1 MFAVISH
8 KKEAAVLADSE
19 KNHSYRI
26 GDYARKMGVTPDF
39 LKYYE
44 QQGIISS
51 NVQENGYRYFPF
63 NQSGKILECI
73 RLKNY
78 GFSVREIEELFASDL
93 TTAQE
98 KMDSQ
103 IQLLEKRVAF
113 ENRLIDEH
121 RQFSQWLN
129 RMNGKTTDWSVTWGE
144 EMLFL
149 PHTNGQTFLED
160 PRIYELLRDWT
171 AEMPMVKSCIEVSV
185 PQPGM
190 PSPPHGSYLRWGMV
204 VNRSYAERNHL
215 PVNGAVK
222 ILPRR
227 KLFQFCFNGLE
238 GRNDGVMPVD
248 DALRQLERLG
258 LAPIPGENAY
268 ITLFMYANLK
278 SAPQRC
284 GMISIPIAE

>member
-1 MFAVISH
+1 MD
-8 KKEAAVLADSE
+8 KSE
-19 KNHSYRI
+19 KMVSYRI
-26 GDYARKMGVTPDF
+26 GEYARKMGVTPDF

-44 QQGIISS
+44 QQGILSS
-51 NVQENGYRYFPF
+51 NTQGNGYRYFPF
-63 NQSGKILECI
+63 NQSGKILECM

-78 GFSVREIEELFASDL
+78 GFSVREIEELYASDL
-93 TTAQE
+93 ATIQE
-98 KMDSQ
+98 KTDSQ
-103 IQLLEKRVAF
+103 IRALEKRVAF
-113 ENRLIDEH
+113 EHRLIDEH

-129 RMNGKTTDWSVTWGE
+129 RMNGKPTDWSITWGE

-160 PRIYELLRDWT
+160 PRIYEILRDWT
-171 AEMPMVKSCIEVSV
+171 AEMPMVKSCIEVPV

-190 PSPPHGSYLRWGMV
+190 PSLPDESRLRWGMV
-204 VNRSYAERNHL
+204 VKRSYAEENHL

-222 ILPRR
+222 NLPKQ
-227 KLFQFCFNGLE
+227 KLFQFFFNGTE
-238 GRNDGVMPVD
+238 GTNHGVMPVD

-258 LAPIPGENAY
+258 LAPVPGGNAY

-284 GMISIPIAE
+284 GVISIPIAG